1 MNILQKTSLS
11 LLLIILLG
19 SVAFA
24 QIVDIPDPNL
34 RAAIRE
40 ALNLPG
46 DAPITQAAMRRL
58 TKLEARDRGITD
70 LFGLKFATNLEYLE
84 LALNPISDLTPL
96 ANLAQLHTLW
106 IWRCEISDLTPLA
119 NLTRLKGLD
128 LSHNDRIVD
137 VGPLANLASLVELLL
152 SHNRIVDVNPLAHL
166 TDLELLY
173 IEGNLIVD
181 HSPLDMLSL
190 TDFRYDESCEMPPSV
205 PVLDRIGDRTYPS
218 VFTFWGEDLL
228 NRPDLSYIEKTT
240 SHDLWCCPQFGVTFH
255 GASNNFKMA
264 AAVGSLDEAIQR
276 RDELIAH
283 NPNMIFLVQLQFRE
297 ALLSEYPE
305 DWQYWLRDEL
315 GNIVPG
321 WGSEQSPPTPD
332 GNINFT
338 HPGFQ
343 DRVVAQ
349 AIAVSKCGLFDGIFF
364 DHWGEVPLLSPYV
377 DNETEHLARDNIIER
392 IRANTSPDFLIM
404 GNTNDHII
412 PRTGPRING
421 GFMETAIPG
430 THADIHVDKGLDQVE
445 RALHWL
451 ENNLREP
458 IINAL
463 EGQVIPTEPPDSPN
477 NLRWMRALTTLSLT
491 FSDGYVV
498 FSEPID
504 HTHYWYDF
512 WDADLGR
519 PFSEKAQLY
528 DEDVPGLYIREY
540 TNGWA
545 VYNHSGEAQV
555 ITLPEEA
562 QGVASGL
569 VNTEHVLPNLDGEMY
584 LKAVVSDQSPVT
596 SKNPADVNGDGV
608 VNILDLTIVAQ
619 GLGTDSLK
627 GDVNG
632 DGVVNILDLVFVANA
647 F

>member
-1 MNILQKTSLS
+1 MNFRQKITLS
-11 LLLIILLG
+11 LLLCIVLNSAAI
-19 SVAFA
+19 A
-24 QIVDIPDPNL
+24 QVVEIPHPNL
-34 RAAIRE
+34 RNAIRE
-40 ALNLPG
+40 ALNLPAG
-46 DAPITQAAMRRL
+46 VPITEADMLRL
-58 TKLEARDRGITD
+58 TKLEARDRRITD
-70 LFGLKFATNLEYLE
+70 LSGLEFATNLEYLE
-84 LALNPISDLTPL
+84 LALNPISNLAPL
-96 ANLAQLHTLW
+96 AHLAQLHTLW

-137 VGPLANLASLVELLL
+137 ISPLANLTSLVELLL

-166 TDLELLY
+166 SNLELLY
-173 IEGNLIVD
+173 IEGNLIAD
-181 HSPLDMLSL
+181 HSSLDALSL
-190 TDFRYDESCEMPPSV
+190 TEFRYDESCEMPPSV
-205 PVLDRIGDRTYPS
+205 PVRDRIGARTYPS

-228 NRPDLSYIEKTT
+228 NRPDLSYIEKAA

-255 GASNNFKMA
+255 GTPDNLKMA
-264 AAVGSLDEAIQR
+264 AAVGSLDLPIQKWA
-276 RDELIAH
+276 EFVSI

-297 ALLSEYPE
+297 ALRSHYPD
-305 DWQYWLRDEL
+305 DWPYWLRDAQ
-315 GNIVPG
+315 GKIVPG
-321 WGSEQSPPTPD
+321 WGSEQSPPIPD
-332 GNINFT
+332 GLINFT

-349 AIAVSKCGLFDGIFF
+349 AVAVLKCGLFDGIFF
-364 DHWGEVPLLSPYV
+364 DHWGEVALLSPYV
-377 DNETEHLARDNIIER
+377 DIETEHLARDNIIER
-392 IRANTSPDFLIM
+392 IRANTRSDFLIM

-445 RALHWL
+445 RALNWL

-477 NLRWMRALTTLSLT
+477 NPRWMRAYTTLSLT

-498 FSEPID
+498 FSEPQN

-519 PFSEKAQLY
+519 PVGPKSQLY
-528 DEDVPGLYIREY
+528 DEDIPGLHIREF

-545 VYNHSGEAQV
+545 VYNHSGEMQT
-555 ITLPEEA
+555 ITLPEEV
-562 QGVASGL
+562 QGVASEMIG
-569 VNTEHVLPNLDGEMY
+569 TEHTLANLDGEMY
-584 LKAVVSDQSPVT
+584 LRVKPE
-596 SKNPADVNGDGV
+596 NPADVNGDGV
-608 VNILDLTIVAQ
+608 VNILDLMVVAQ
-619 GLGTDSLK
+619 GMGTDTPEA
-627 GDVNG
+627 DVNG
-632 DGVVNILDLVFVANA
+632 DGVVNVFDLVFVANQ

>member
-1 MNILQKTSLS
+1 MKFRQKITLS
-11 LLLIILLG
+11 LLLCIVLNSAAL
-19 SVAFA
+19 A
-24 QIVDIPDPNL
+24 QVVEIPDPNL
-34 RAAIRE
+34 RNAIRE
-40 ALNLPG
+40 ALNLPAG
-46 DAPITQAAMRRL
+46 VPITEAEMLRL
-58 TKLEARDRGITD
+58 TKLEARERRITD
-70 LFGLKFATNLEYLE
+70 LSGLEFATNLEYLE

-96 ANLAQLHTLW
+96 AHLAQLHTLW

-119 NLTRLKGLD
+119 NLTRLRGLD

-137 VGPLANLASLVELLL
+137 IGPLANLTSLVELLL
-152 SHNRIVDVNPLAHL
+152 SHNRIVDVNPLVHL
-166 TDLELLY
+166 SNLELLY
-173 IEGNLIVD
+173 IEGNLIAD
-181 HSPLDMLSL
+181 HSSLDTLSL
-190 TDFRYDESCEMPPSV
+190 SDFRYDEACEMPPSV
-205 PVLDRIGDRTYPS
+205 PVRNRIGSRTYPS

-228 NRPDLSYIEKTT
+228 NRPDLSYIEKTA

-255 GASNNFKMA
+255 GAPDNLKMA
-264 AAVGSLDEAIQR
+264 AAVGSLDLPIQKR
-276 RDELIAH
+276 AEFVSI

-297 ALLSEYPE
+297 ALRSHYPD
-305 DWQYWLRDEL
+305 DWPYWLRDAQDR
-315 GNIVPG
+315 IVPG

-332 GNINFT
+332 GKINFT

-343 DRVVAQ
+343 DKVVAQ
-349 AIAVSKCGLFDGIFF
+349 AVAVSKCGLFDGIFF
-364 DHWGEVPLLSPYV
+364 DHWGEVSLLSPYI
-377 DNETEHLARDNIIER
+377 DNETEHLARHNIIER
-392 IRANTSPDFLIM
+392 IRANTGPDFLIM

-451 ENNLREP
+451 ENHLREP

-463 EGQVIPTEPPDSPN
+463 EGQGIPTEPPDSPN
-477 NLRWMRALTTLSLT
+477 NLRWMRAYTTLSLT

-498 FSEPID
+498 YSEPKD

-519 PFSEKAQLY
+519 PVGPKSQLY
-528 DEDVPGLYIREY
+528 DEDIPGLYIREF

-555 ITLPEEA
+555 ITLSEEV
-562 QGVASGL
+562 QGVASEL
-569 VNTEHVLPNLDGEMY
+569 VNTEHTLPNLDGEMY
-584 LKAVVSDQSPVT
+584 LRVKPT
-596 SKNPADVNGDGV
+596 NPADVNGDGV
-608 VNILDLTIVAQ
+608 VNILDLVVVAQ
-619 GLGTDSLK
+619 GMGTDTPEA
-627 GDVNG
+627 DVNG
-632 DGVVNILDLVFVANA
+632 DGVVNVFDLVFVANQ